1 MLRMHLW
8 TRTLLSYLS
17 GCECL
22 LLYLCDMRVKI
33 DNVILNEFL
42 INAVKSKMSYYKF
55 MVPTNIISLS
65 KYKLHFLAIHPWKRS
80 MTYIDIFCFNVIEI
94 YNHETWIGTVL
105 LFFLRIVNEHDLC
118 KFLIA
123 YILRFFACTPNINIT
138 PYLARQK
145 LLPKKS
151 NYYFMIAL
159 TI

>member
-1 MLRMHLW
+1 MLRMHLR

-33 DNVILNEFL
+33 DNLILNEFL

-55 MVPTNIISLS
+55 MVPTNILSLS
-65 KYKLHFLAIHPWKRS
+65 KYKLHFLSIHPWKRS

-105 LFFLRIVNEHDLC
+105 QF
-118 KFLIA
+118 
-123 YILRFFACTPNINIT
+123 FFAYCKWAWSLQILNSLYT
-138 PYLARQK
+138 
-145 LLPKKS
+145 
-151 NYYFMIAL
+151 
-159 TI
+159 TIFCVYTKY